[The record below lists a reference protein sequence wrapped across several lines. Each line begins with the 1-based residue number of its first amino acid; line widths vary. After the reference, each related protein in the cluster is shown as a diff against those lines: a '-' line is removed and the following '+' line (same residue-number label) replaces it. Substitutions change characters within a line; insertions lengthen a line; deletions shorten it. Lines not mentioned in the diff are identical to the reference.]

1 MFAVKKLA
9 TGILIAV
16 TALSLTACNT
26 LRGMGRDM
34 ERAGEEI
41 QDAAS

>member
-1 MFAVKKLA
+1 MKKLA

>member
-1 MFAVKKLA
+1 MKKLA

-26 LRGMGRDM
+26 VRGMGRDV

-41 QDAAS
+41 QDATT

>member
-1 MFAVKKLA
+1 MKKLA

-41 QDAAS
+41 QDATS